1 MLVLERTA
9 SSRENREKTLS
20 LKDQNILLR
29 FSKCCR
35 KIKYENRCHPQM
47 AVNPIKMPD
56 SLSGFYD
63 KIAEIHLRLS
73 SLKVELIVVTQ
84 LVI

>member
-1 MLVLERTA
+1 
-9 SSRENREKTLS
+9 
-20 LKDQNILLR
+20 
-29 FSKCCR
+29 
-35 KIKYENRCHPQM
+35 M

-63 KIAEIHLRLS
+63 KIPEIHLRLS
-73 SLKVELIVVTQ
+73 FLKVELIVVTQ

>member
-1 MLVLERTA
+1 
-9 SSRENREKTLS
+9 
-20 LKDQNILLR
+20 
-29 FSKCCR
+29 
-35 KIKYENRCHPQM
+35 M